1 MILRRIARPLLAATF
16 VYGGI
21 NALRQLEGHAEAAR
35 PWLDKTVGKNADR
48 LPEQVPTDAKTLV
61 QIDAA
66 VKIGAGAALA
76 FGKAPR
82 VAALLLLGSLVPTT
96 LATHPF
102 WEEDDPAQ
110 REAQLVHFLKNC
122 GLAGGLLLAAA
133 DTHGKPSAAWWARH
147 EVREAGKWAVAAN
160 AAARRQ
166 GKQSLSQARQGAKH
180 SAKHAK
186 HGAQR
191 AQLGA
196 GKARKGGLSKA
207 QGGMLKGVGKGA
219 GKGMGKAG
227 KFGKAKKGGGGDLRK
242 AQDGLRQMQ
251 QGAMQKAQEG
261 MRQAQ
266 AGVRQAQAGAR
277 KAQHNGAM
285 QGTMHRVQHGAK
297 QAQRSTQAR
306 VARARAEAQA
316 RAARTH
322 ARQAR
327 GHAKRA
333 VSH

>member
-1 MILRRIARPLLAATF
+1 MILRRFARPLLASIF
-16 VYGGI
+16 VSGGI
-21 NALRQLEGHAEAAR
+21 NALRQLEGHTEAAR
-35 PWLDKTVGKNADR
+35 PWLDKTIGRNADR
-48 LPEQVPTDAKTLV
+48 LPDQVPTDAKTLV

-82 VAALLLLGSLVPTT
+82 VAALLLLSSLVPTT
-96 LATHPF
+96 LSAHPF
-102 WEEDDPAQ
+102 WEEDDPEQ
-110 REAQLVHFLKNC
+110 RDMQLVHFLKNC

-147 EVREAGKWAVAAN
+147 EVREAGRWALAAN

-166 GKQSLSQARQGAKH
+166 GKHGLSQAKH
-180 SAKHAK
+180 GAKHAK
-186 HGAQR
+186 HGVKQ

-196 GKARKGGLSKA
+196 GKARKVGASKA
-207 QGGMLKGVGKGA
+207 QGGMLKGISKGM

-227 KFGKAKKGGGGDLRK
+227 GKLGGGGNGMLGGRSRKTDLGK

-251 QGAMQKAQEG
+251 QGALQKAQEG

-266 AGVRQAQAGAR
+266 SGVRQAQISAR
-277 KAQHNGAM
+277 KVQQNG
-285 QGTMHRVQHGAK
+285 GTRRLQHGAR
-297 QAQRSTQAR
+297 QAQRMTQAR

-327 GHAKRA
+327 GHAKKA
-333 VSH
+333 ASH